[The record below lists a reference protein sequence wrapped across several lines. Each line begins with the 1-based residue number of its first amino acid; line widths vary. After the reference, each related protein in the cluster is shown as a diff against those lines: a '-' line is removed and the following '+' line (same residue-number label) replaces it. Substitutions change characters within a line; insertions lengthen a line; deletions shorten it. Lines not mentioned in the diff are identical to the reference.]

1 MADAETKA
9 EQLARLAG
17 VSLGKPTYISESIY
31 MPSPYPRMAVTEM
44 AAPAAMPETLIS
56 PGETEITLTVQ
67 VAYAILD

>member
-1 MADAETKA
+1 MADAKSKA

-31 MPSPYPRMAVTEM
+31 MPSPYPRVAMEEIPMPA
-44 AAPAAMPETLIS
+44 AAPETPIS